1 MTTEKTRGGS
11 LHVDRITVKYG
22 DFVAIQDISLQVEP
36 GQTTAVIGPSGC
48 GKSTTLKAVA
58 GLNHVS
64 KGSVIIND
72 KDVTELSAS
81 QRNIGLVPQS
91 YACFPHMTVRGNIA
105 YGLKVRGVDSDTT
118 KATVERVL
126 NLTQLA
132 EYAERKPAQLSG
144 GQRQR
149 VALGRAIAIDP
160 NVLLLDEPLAALD
173 PQLRNDL
180 RRQLANIVADVGC
193 GTLIVTHDQNEAL
206 ALADKI
212 AILKEG
218 RLVQYGTPDEL
229 WSHPVDDFVAN
240 FLTNSTLL
248 DGSVADGYFHA
259 LDGSWR
265 IPLSD
270 LTVRRDER
278 EQTQLLVRP
287 DTLELAAEAHEGTFP
302 ATIEAV
308 EYMGGKFQAVVS
320 TKTGSSL
327 LLTAQQPLQV
337 GETVDLTVRAGHAV
351 VLGKV

>member
-1 MTTEKTRGGS
+1 MTTETTRGGS

-22 DFVAIQDISLQVEP
+22 DFVAIQDISLQVDP

-64 KGSVIIND
+64 KGSIIING

-105 YGLKVRGVDSDTT
+105 YGLKVRGVDSATT
-118 KATVERVL
+118 DATVERVL
-126 NLTQLA
+126 NLTQLT

-160 NVLLLDEPLAALD
+160 SVLLLDEPLAALD

-193 GTLIVTHDQNEAL
+193 GTLIVTHDQHEAL

-212 AILKEG
+212 AILKDG

-229 WSHPVDDFVAN
+229 WLRPVDDFVAN

-259 LDGSWR
+259 LDGTWK
-265 IPLSD
+265 IPVSD
-270 LTVRRDER
+270 LTVRQDGRA
-278 EQTQLLVRP
+278 QTQLLVRP
-287 DTLELAAEAHEGTFP
+287 DTLEVAEQAHDGTFA
-302 ATIEAV
+302 ATIDSV
-308 EYMGGKFQAVVS
+308 EYMGGKFQAVAR
-320 TKTGSSL
+320 TAIGNSL
-327 LLTAQQPLQV
+327 LLTTHKLLQA
-337 GETVDLTVRAGHAV
+337 GDTVNLAVRPGQAAI
-351 VLGKV
+351 LGQV